1 MARGAPG
8 GSYCLTGGCSSP
20 SVVPRNCAAAG
31 PCGSP
36 AAAVK
41 RLGAADPTHAC
52 SREREGCWSHGIRV
66 FTSTGVRWTGV
77 ASERSDVAPS
87 AASAA
92 SAVLAR
98 VFTTAVASLH
108 IVESTGGH
116 CVCVFSHRIFAF
128 SRFFSWELRCCS
140 ELVRSGQSPIW
151 DRAPSFLSA

>member
-52 SREREGCWSHGIRV
+52 SKEK
-66 FTSTGVRWTGV
+66 V
-77 ASERSDVAPS
+77 AGATESEFS
-87 AASAA
+87 
-92 SAVLAR
+92 LAR
-98 VFTTAVASLH
+98 VCVGRALHRRGQLWRPPPRLPYLRRSRASFTTAVASLH